1 MSISLPLA
9 VSLSVGLMPVSM
21 WSLVVVEMTRRTLRQ
36 LAAVHLY
43 SVNAVHEAAQL
54 PLCE

>member
-1 MSISLPLA
+1 VSISLPLA